1 MGDRARR
8 LVDEFWDVNPQ
19 EHGASIPC
27 PVVRWSPPPE
37 DCFKANFDAAYFEEP
52 GSTSIGVV
60 YRDHSGQAIV
70 TLCKNLGK
78 VQFVEM
84 AEALAARRAMI
95 FAREL
100 SLFNIIV
107 EVTVYMLFR
116 P

>member
-1 MGDRARR
+1 M
-8 LVDEFWDVNPQ
+8 VDEFWDVNPQ
-19 EHGASIPC
+19 EHGASIPH
-27 PVVRWSPPPE
+27 PVVRWSPPLE
-37 DCFKANFDAAYFEEP
+37 DCFKANFDAAYFEESD
-52 GSTSIGVV
+52 STSIGVV
-60 YRDHSGQAIV
+60 YRDHSEQAIV

-84 AEALAARRAMI
+84 DEALAARRAMI

-100 SLFNIIV
+100 NLFNIIV